1 MKNFLSIRENCKRKY
16 KKEFIINEI
25 VPYETEYLKNYKE
38 QKLAE
43 FCAQKDKEIEN
54 RKNER
59 QKLMEQ
65 ITDMKDKAQKH
76 DEIWKDIDKLY
87 DEIKKMPVD
96 DFLKLYH
103 KICNDISGNRS
114 STTTTI
120 FPNGIDIRSNW

>member
-1 MKNFLSIRENCKRKY
+1 MDETVKSEEVLE
-16 KKEFIINEI
+16 EINP
-25 VPYETEYLKNYKE
+25 VDEYLKNYKE

-43 FCAQKDKEIEN
+43 FCVQKDKEIEN

-87 DEIKKMPVD
+87 DEIKKMSVD
-96 DFLKLYH
+96 EFLKLYH
-103 KICNDISGNRS
+103 KICNDISGNYTSTIATILPSNNSISGVIGNNRS
-114 STTTTI
+114 TR
-120 FPNGIDIRSNW
+120 N

>member
-1 MKNFLSIRENCKRKY
+1 MNETIKNEEAL
-16 KKEFIINEI
+16 KEVNP
-25 VPYETEYLKNYKE
+25 VDEYLKNYKE

-54 RKNER
+54 RKEER

-65 ITDMKDKAQKH
+65 ISDMKDKAQKH

-120 FPNGIDIRSNW
+120 FPNGIDIRGNW

>member
-1 MKNFLSIRENCKRKY
+1 MNETIKNEEALEEVNP
-16 KKEFIINEI
+16 
-25 VPYETEYLKNYKE
+25 VDEYLKNYKE

-43 FCAQKDKEIEN
+43 FCVQKDKEIDN
-54 RKNER
+54 RKEER

-65 ITDMKDKAQKH
+65 ISDMKDKAQKH
-76 DEIWKDIDKLY
+76 DEIWKDINKLY

-103 KICNDISGNRS
+103 KICNDISRKCS

-120 FPNGIDIRSNW
+120 FPNGINISSNL